1 MSAATRITAGEWRGR
16 LIETPSGL
24 QIRPTRSLIRQSLFN
39 ILGPATDGMAVLDLY
54 AGAGTVGFEALSRGA
69 ASVTFVDRDQMAL
82 RLIAATAERFGCT
95 DRCRTVRAD
104 VAAWLRRSG
113 DTVAAAGLA
122 FVDAP
127 YRDSELDATL
137 ELLGAHPPALVVCEH
152 HMKRRLPEH
161 IGALERARETRHG
174 LTTLTFLRRST
185 DGADAA

>member
-16 LIETPSGL
+16 VIETPRGL
-24 QIRPTRSLIRQSLFN
+24 RIRPTRSLIRQSLFN
-39 ILGPATDGMAVLDLY
+39 ILGPQIEDMTVLDLY

-69 ASVTFVDRDQMAL
+69 ASATFVDRDRVPLAC
-82 RLIAATAERFGCT
+82 IAATAERFGCG
-95 DRCRTVRAD
+95 DRCHTVRSD
-104 VAAWLRRSG
+104 VAAWLRRSPA
-113 DTVAAAGLA
+113 TVAGADLA

-127 YRDSELDATL
+127 YRDAELDATL

-152 HMKRRLPEH
+152 HIKRRLPEH